1 MLSTEF
7 IIFAQGCTE
16 EQTKLPKVKTRAGGS
31 DRGRSAD
38 ASQGGQIN
46 LLKPTMLVVMFVLF
60 FQFED
65 DDGTVMQKLAVQTL
79 CYQLDTTWQYFTRTF
94 KMQVKTLPI
103 FPWDKT

>member
-7 IIFAQGCTE
+7 IIFTQGCTE

-31 DRGRSAD
+31 DRGGSPD
-38 ASQGGQIN
+38 APQGGNEGYNESIR
-46 LLKPTMLVVMFVLF
+46 LVMFVIF
-60 FQFED
+60 VQFED
-65 DDGTVMQKLAVQTL
+65 DGGSVMQKLAVQTL

-94 KMQVKTLPI
+94 KMQVKTLPF

>member
-7 IIFAQGCTE
+7 IIFTQGCTE

-31 DRGRSAD
+31 DRGRSPD
-38 ASQGGQIN
+38 APQGGNKGYNESIR
-46 LLKPTMLVVMFVLF
+46 LVMFVIF
-60 FQFED
+60 VQFED
-65 DDGTVMQKLAVQTL
+65 DGGSVMQKLAVQTL